1 MDKNV
6 RNVSELLLDFESYE
20 HGYIYGG
27 NNQGKTT
34 VLEAIYLAAKQNSP
48 IQNDIKKI
56 ITEHQQEC
64 VVGLDLVHDTRKRL
78 YARFFYDGKKDIRLN
93 EKKEERKERSKR
105 GINYISADALHL
117 FQKDPEYRRK
127 HLDRF
132 CSSYFPDYLQNL
144 KVYNATLKQ
153 KQSVKAANT

>member
-1 MDKNV
+1 MIKKVWIKNV

-93 EKKEERKERSKR
+93 EKKKSEKNAVNEELIIYQQMLYIYFRK
-105 GINYISADALHL
+105 I
-117 FQKDPEYRRK
+117 
-127 HLDRF
+127 
-132 CSSYFPDYLQNL
+132 
-144 KVYNATLKQ
+144 
-153 KQSVKAANT
+153 QSTGESI